1 MTAASDTTI
10 IVFSPAVGLT
20 AAEVATAWNRAPA
33 RAAQTPAR
41 VEQTSA
47 EHYDP
52 LVDAGYLV
60 VSGIAINLLSSLIY
74 DLIKEVFAEKRRPP
88 LQVRVVAAP
97 QPDGSTL
104 LIVTPADDPE
114 QPIS

>member
-1 MTAASDTTI
+1 MDETI
-10 IVFSPAVGLT
+10 VVLTPALGLT
-20 AAEVATAWNRAPA
+20 AAELAAAWNSAPDRTGA
-33 RAAQTPAR
+33 VR
-41 VEQTSA
+41 VEPPPA
-47 EHYDP
+47 AHYDP

-60 VSGIAINLLSSLIY
+60 VSGIAVNLLSSLIY

-88 LQVRVVAAP
+88 IQVRVSAAP

>member
-1 MTAASDTTI
+1 MTAASDATI

-20 AAEVATAWNRAPA
+20 AAEVAAAWNRAPDRTGA
-33 RAAQTPAR
+33 VR
-41 VEQTSA
+41 VEQPPA
-47 EHYDP
+47 AHYDP

-60 VSGIAINLLSSLIY
+60 VSGIAVNLLSSLIY
-74 DLIKEVFAEKRRPP
+74 DLIKEVFAEKRRSPI
-88 LQVRVVAAP
+88 RVSVSAAL

-114 QPIS
+114 QPIP